1 MCDSVRN
8 ICSVTIVIKLLGEEV
23 IDGRLKLKLNRF
35 FDDVEEL
42 SLDLEEEEEG
52 QSIYSVIPNE
62 KKRVSKNE

>member
-1 MCDSVRN
+1 M
-8 ICSVTIVIKLLGEEV
+8 VIKLLGEEV

-42 SLDLEEEEEG
+42 SLDLEEEEEE

-62 KKRVSKNE
+62 MKRISKNE

>member
-1 MCDSVRN
+1 MCDSVIN

-42 SLDLEEEEEG
+42 SLDLEEEEEE

-62 KKRVSKNE
+62 KSK

>member
-1 MCDSVRN
+1 VIN

-42 SLDLEEEEEG
+42 SLDLEEEEEE

-62 KKRVSKNE
+62 KSK

>member
-1 MCDSVRN
+1 VRN

-42 SLDLEEEEEG
+42 SLDLEEEEEE

-62 KKRVSKNE
+62 KSK